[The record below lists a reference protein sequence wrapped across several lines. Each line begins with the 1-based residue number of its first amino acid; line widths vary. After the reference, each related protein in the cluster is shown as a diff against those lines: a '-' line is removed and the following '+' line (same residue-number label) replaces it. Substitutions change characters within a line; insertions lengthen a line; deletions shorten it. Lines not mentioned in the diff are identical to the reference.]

1 MFRIVASDLDG
12 TLLTP
17 NHRLTPFA
25 KKILKLLTDH
35 KIHFIFATGR
45 HHTNVIEI
53 RDNLKINSYMI
64 TSNGARIHNDDGK
77 LIASYNLETTIVS
90 DLLGVAHYDSEII
103 TNVFHNDQWLI
114 NRSISNQNYFTNGY
128 ESNYYVY
135 QKNTLSLDKICKIY
149 FTSNNYQRLLS
160 LEKELNA
167 RWNHHVNISFSL
179 PTCLEVMPGGV
190 SKGHALA
197 QVVKSLGYQLKD
209 CISFGD
215 GMNDQEMLSMTGKG
229 CIMSNAQQ
237 RLKDTLPL
245 LEIIGSNKDDAVP
258 HYLKR
263 IYLNKIPNIALIK

>member
-1 MFRIVASDLDG
+1 MFRIVVSDLDG

-17 NHRLTPFA
+17 SHRLTHFT
-25 KKILKLLTDH
+25 KKILQLLTDN
-35 KIHFIFATGR
+35 KIHFVFATGR
-45 HHTNVIEI
+45 HHTSVMEI
-53 RDNLKINSYMI
+53 RDNLKINAYMI
-64 TSNGARIHNDDGK
+64 TSNGARIHNADGK
-77 LIASYNLETTIVS
+77 LIDSYNLETAIVS
-90 DLLGVAHYDSEII
+90 DLLSIAHYDSEII

-114 NRSISNQNYFTNGY
+114 NRSVSDQNYLTNKY
-128 ESNYYVY
+128 ESNYCVY
-135 QKNTLSLDKICKIY
+135 QKDTLPLDKICKVY

-160 LEKELNA
+160 LEKELNT
-167 RWNHHVNISFSL
+167 RWSHYVNISFSL

-197 QVVKSLGYQLKD
+197 KVVKLLGYQLKD

-245 LEIIGSNKDDAVP
+245 LEIIGSNKNDAVP

-263 IYLNKIPNIALIK
+263 LYLNKLPNMPLIK

>member
-25 KKILKLLTDH
+25 KKILKLLTDQ

-45 HHTNVIEI
+45 LHTNVIEI
-53 RDNLKINSYMI
+53 RNNLKINSYMI
-64 TSNGARIHNDDGK
+64 TSNGARIHNADGK
-77 LIASYNLETTIVS
+77 LISSYNLETTIVS
-90 DLLGVAHYDSEII
+90 DLLNVAHYDTEII
-103 TNVFHNDQWLI
+103 TNVFQNDQWLI
-114 NRSISNQNYFTNGY
+114 NRLIPNQNYLINGY

-135 QKNTLSLDKICKIY
+135 KKNTLSLDKICKVY

-160 LEKELNA
+160 LEKELKT

-197 QVVKSLGYQLKD
+197 QVVKSLGYHLKD

-263 IYLNKIPNIALIK
+263 IYFDKLPNISLIK